1 MSRRLDP
8 DFLALVTEHEETLL
22 RAARLLTG
30 DWDRAAHLLRDTLV
44 WALGGWEGLAD
55 DEVATL
61 RIHQRLI
68 ADFLA
73 TRPDLA
79 TPPPTDA
86 LGPPEPAAP
95 AMPAVPA
102 MPGTVAAPAAVDLP
116 DWPEPDAPTDVW
128 DTRGLGLG
136 LGLGLGAGPGGPGAG
151 DEPGAGREASTSD
164 PGGLVAAL
172 TELPANERAVVVSRY
187 YLGLS
192 VTEIGEILGVDAD
205 EVTIVAARAFATLQ
219 YGQ

>member
-8 DFLALVTEHEETLL
+8 DFLALVTEHEDTLL

-30 DWDRAAHLLRDTLV
+30 DWDRAEHLLRDTLV

-55 DEVATL
+55 DEVAAL

-79 TPPPTDA
+79 APTGALDPIRPPH
-86 LGPPEPAAP
+86 EPAAP
-95 AMPAVPA
+95 GGADP
-102 MPGTVAAPAAVDLP
+102 P
-116 DWPEPDAPTDVW
+116 DWPEPDAPTSIWDVLG
-128 DTRGLGLG
+128 RGETPR
-136 LGLGLGAGPGGPGAG
+136 ARERGGPGWPETG
-151 DEPGAGREASTSD
+151 DAAVGREATAPD
-164 PGGLVAAL
+164 PDGLVAAL
-172 TELPANERAVVVSRY
+172 EGLPARERAVVVSRY

-192 VTEIGEILGVDAD
+192 VTEIGEILGVDGD
-205 EVTIVAARAFATLQ
+205 EVTIVAARAFAALQ
-219 YGQ
+219 VGQ